1 MKISCG
7 SRSRFPVVIKVF
19 GQVRKIRLA
28 NNTGWKTLHDIIAD
42 WKLPRM
48 LLQKDHWPLEIMAL
62 FFWSLLVQCIEIHQT
77 EYILLPRLSFEWAYS
92 TWKFFWQAAAFTKV
106 SLSQWMYCFKCLSF
120 RSLTEILKYQTFIT
134 GKARVITAS
143 LWLPYES
150 RNTTTRMLSMWT
162 KLSRCSAVST
172 EQIAK
177 QPSSYNEEHLY

>member
-1 MKISCG
+1 MVAVQGFLWWSKSSGKFEKSAWRTTQAERRYMI
-7 SRSRFPVVIKVF
+7 
-19 GQVRKIRLA
+19 
-28 NNTGWKTLHDIIAD
+28 
-42 WKLPRM
+42 
-48 LLQKDHWPLEIMAL
+48 
-62 FFWSLLVQCIEIHQT
+62 SLLTENYRACSCRKTTDHYNLWRSFLVSPCSMHWNPSNWIHSSST
-77 EYILLPRLSFEWAYS
+77 TFLWMGLLNVEVFLASC
-92 TWKFFWQAAAFTKV
+92 
-106 SLSQWMYCFKCLSF
+106 SLHQGVPESRNVLKCLSF

-143 LWLPYES
+143 FWLPYES